1 MVLTGFRT
9 TRRLN
14 AGVVFSFRGT
24 LTRHEFVFGRV
35 SLRPVC
41 LVASRTPTIVSAL
54 LIAAILAFAANAAAQ
69 SAEGNGGQGTATQ
82 STRTS
87 QTTTILSSGA
97 GDGLGEYLIG
107 PNDLLSIS
115 VLESPDLTRD
125 VRVDADGNVGLPLL
139 ADHPHVAGLSLT
151 QAEALLKKK
160 YQEAGILNDPNIT
173 VTLKELESKP
183 VTVSGAVR
191 QPGVFQ
197 VSGSVRLLR
206 LLTMAGGL
214 AENSGTVV
222 QLIREEATGPEHIT
236 EVKVADVRLGLDDA
250 NIVVKGGDI
259 VNVPPAGAVYVLG
272 AVNRPG
278 RYLLPSD
285 SEQTTVLNILAMA
298 EDAKRTAKLSH
309 SVLIR
314 KKGNSGEV
322 EQIPL
327 DLKKIVAQQQ
337 ADIVVRPNDVL
348 FVPESTA
355 KRAFTRGLEAAVQIA
370 TATAIYGAIP

>member
-1 MVLTGFRT
+1 MCPL
-9 TRRLN
+9 
-14 AGVVFSFRGT
+14 
-24 LTRHEFVFGRV
+24 
-35 SLRPVC
+35 C
-41 LVASRTPTIVSAL
+41 LIFPSIG
-54 LIAAILAFAANAAAQ
+54 LAQAPSSSNSQ
-69 SAEGNGGQGTATQ
+69 QGTGQ
-82 STRTS
+82 VSRNG
-87 QTTTILSSGA
+87 QTTTILASSSGE
-97 GDGLGEYLIG
+97 GLGEYLIG

-115 VLESPDLTRD
+115 VLESPELSRD
-125 VRVDADGNVGLPLL
+125 VRVDSEGNIGLALL
-139 ADHPHVAGLSLT
+139 AEHPHVAGLSLT

-160 YQEAGILNDPNIT
+160 YQESGILNDPNIT

-206 LLTMAGGL
+206 LLTMAGGIG
-214 AENSGTVV
+214 EGSGTIV
-222 QLIREEATGPEHIT
+222 QVIHEQDSGPQRIT
-236 EVKVADVRLGLDDA
+236 EVRVSDVRLGKEEA
-250 NIVVKGGDI
+250 NIVVRGGDI

-278 RYLLPSD
+278 RILLPSD
-285 SEQTTVLNILAMA
+285 TDQTTVLNILAMA

-314 KKGNSGEV
+314 RKDSTGEV

-337 ADIVVRPNDVL
+337 PNIVVRPNDVL

-355 KRAFTRGLEAAVQIA
+355 KRAFSRGLEAAIQVA
-370 TATAIYGAIP
+370 TAAAVYGAVP